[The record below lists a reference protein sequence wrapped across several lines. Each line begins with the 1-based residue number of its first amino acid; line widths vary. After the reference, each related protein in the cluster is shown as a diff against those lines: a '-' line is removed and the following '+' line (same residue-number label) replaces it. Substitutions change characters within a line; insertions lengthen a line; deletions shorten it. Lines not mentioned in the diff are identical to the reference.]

1 MWSSAL
7 QQTTR
12 QGIDIVSEIT
22 VLQSGVKMIAA
33 RAQTSAFEAS
43 PYLRDWLASIESLNG
58 FSLSGLC
65 TKRSLV
71 PNSPASR

>member
-22 VLQSGVKMIAA
+22 VLKSGVKMIAA
-33 RAQTSAFEAS
+33 
-43 PYLRDWLASIESLNG
+43 
-58 FSLSGLC
+58 
-65 TKRSLV
+65 
-71 PNSPASR
+71 